1 MNIMKITSSARTVP
15 VRNMFIRFARLIACS
30 SAASISFHLL
40 RFYRKAI
47 PIMAARMAI
56 ASPAAA

>member
-1 MNIMKITSSARTVP
+1 
-15 VRNMFIRFARLIACS
+15 VRNMLIRFARLIACS

-40 RFYRKAI
+40 CLYRKAI
-47 PIMAARMAI
+47 PIMTARMAI